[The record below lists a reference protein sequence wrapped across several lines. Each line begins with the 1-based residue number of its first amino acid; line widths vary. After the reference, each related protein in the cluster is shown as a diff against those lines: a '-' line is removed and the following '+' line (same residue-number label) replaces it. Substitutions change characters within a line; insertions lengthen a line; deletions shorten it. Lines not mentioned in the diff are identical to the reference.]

1 MTARGEQLL
10 REELN
15 RLKTVERPRI
25 TAAIAEARSHGD
37 LSENAEYDAA
47 KEEQGL
53 CEARIKDIE
62 AKLASANIID
72 VTKLKGNGAMKV
84 VFGATVTLLDL
95 NTDKEITYKIV
106 GEDEA
111 SIENN
116 LISYKTPI
124 AKGLLGKV
132 EGDEV
137 AIKIPKGTV
146 EYEIVEVKYVP
157 QLRPQTELTLNR
169 QRELL
174 CSCGRFLR
182 FRRQKKRWANGGWQQ
197 QL

>member
-1 MTARGEQLL
+1 MTPRGEKLL
-10 REELN
+10 RKELE

-25 TAAIAEARSHGD
+25 VAAIAEARSHGD

-62 AKLASANIID
+62 SKLASANIIA
-72 VTKLKGNGAMKV
+72 VSKLKTAGDLKV
-84 VFGATVTLLDL
+84 VFGATVTVVNAD
-95 NTDKEITYKIV
+95 TDEEITYRIV

-111 SIENN
+111 DIEHN

-132 EGDEV
+132 VDDEV
-137 AIKIPKGTV
+137 AIAIPRGTV
-146 EYEIVEVKYVP
+146 TYDVIDVQYINVSDDE
-157 QLRPQTELTLNR
+157 
-169 QRELL
+169 
-174 CSCGRFLR
+174 
-182 FRRQKKRWANGGWQQ
+182 
-197 QL
+197 

>member
-1 MTARGEQLL
+1 MEQTPMTERGEQLL
-10 REELN
+10 RSELE
-15 RLKTVERPRI
+15 RLKTKERPRI

-62 AKLASANIID
+62 SKLATANIID
-72 VTKLKGNGAMKV
+72 VTKLNKTDPLKV
-84 VFGATVTLLDL
+84 VFGCTVTLLDV
-95 NTDKEITYKIV
+95 DSDEEITYKIV

-111 SIENN
+111 DIENN
-116 LISYKTPI
+116 LMSYKTPI
-124 AKGLLGKV
+124 AKGLSGKF

-146 EYEIVEVKYVP
+146 TYEISEVKYI
-157 QLRPQTELTLNR
+157 
-169 QRELL
+169 
-174 CSCGRFLR
+174 
-182 FRRQKKRWANGGWQQ
+182 A
-197 QL
+197 

>member
-1 MTARGEQLL
+1 
-10 REELN
+10 
-15 RLKTVERPRI
+15 
-25 TAAIAEARSHGD
+25 
-37 LSENAEYDAA
+37 
-47 KEEQGL
+47 
-53 CEARIKDIE
+53 
-62 AKLASANIID
+62 
-72 VTKLKGNGAMKV
+72 MKV

-157 QLRPQTELTLNR
+157 
-169 QRELL
+169 
-174 CSCGRFLR
+174 
-182 FRRQKKRWANGGWQQ
+182 
-197 QL
+197 